1 MKKPHAH
8 GLGVGEGRIQEERGV
23 TAAAQHRAVHH
34 DSQAAEAEDLGCGC
48 APIQAQVDGA
58 LLTPPTAS
66 ALAALLAVVAW
77 AAMPAVEAFAALV
90 AFVALS
96 ALVALGTFPS
106 ADSFTSEPLTLLLR
120 MSGLVT

>member
-1 MKKPHAH
+1 MQSITILRPPKLKTSAA
-8 GLGVGEGRIQEERGV
+8 GVPSFSRRLM
-23 TAAAQHRAVHH
+23 AR
-34 DSQAAEAEDLGCGC
+34 S
-48 APIQAQVDGA
+48 
-58 LLTPPTAS
+58 LTPPTAS